1 MTTGAGMRR
10 GIAGIALA
18 ALSLGC
24 APRVQVLQMDPMEF
38 ATTRTADGV
47 EVDLMDP
54 EVLFR
59 EGVQAWEDKRFEDA
73 VRKFG
78 LILTRFAGSRFAR
91 PALYNR
97 GLALLSA
104 QRPAEAA
111 KDFEEYLHRSP
122 DDPDLPDVLLKAG
135 QAFQECGEWQKAEVV
150 LARRAGMHPLS
161 LPEEMETRA
170 RLARVLRMQGR
181 FEESREQVIRVQL
194 LADSNATR
202 PELQGN
208 YFAAMASFEGAE
220 AWHDLFSR
228 IKFILPTDRM
238 EKDLTDKAT
247 LFLKAQSE
255 YLRVLRMRNVFWG
268 VQAGTRVGRMYEEFY
283 DDIMNAEV
291 PPEFSQD
298 DLKIYMG
305 ELRRK
310 ARPLVAKAVAA
321 YERNLSLAKMYGAR
335 DEWLG
340 DMAARLSRLRH
351 ILADSPSEE

>member
-1 MTTGAGMRR
+1 MPVRCRNRWML
-10 GIAGIALA
+10 LA
-18 ALSLGC
+18 APLLVAAACS
-24 APRVQVLQMDPMEF
+24 PRVQELRMDPMEF
-38 ATTRTADGV
+38 TTSRTVDGV
-47 EVDLMDP
+47 VVDVMDA
-54 EVLFR
+54 EILFR
-59 EGVQAWEDKRFEDA
+59 EGVQAWEDKHWEDA

-78 LILTRFAGSRFAR
+78 LILGRFADSRFAR

-104 QRPAEAA
+104 PRPAEAA
-111 KDFEEYLHRSP
+111 RDFDEYLRRYP
-122 DDPDLPDVLLKAG
+122 DDPDLADALLKAG
-135 QAFQECGEWQKAEVV
+135 EAWQECGEWVKAEQA
-150 LARRAGMHPLS
+150 LARRLAIAPLT
-161 LPEEMETRA
+161 LLQEMEARA
-170 RLARVLRMQGR
+170 RLARALRMQGR
-181 FEESREQVIRVQL
+181 YEESREQVNRVQA
-194 LADSNATR
+194 LADRNATR
-202 PELQGN
+202 PEIQGN

-228 IKFILPTDRM
+228 IKFTLPTDRM

-247 LFLKAQSE
+247 LFLKAQGE
-255 YLRVLRMRNVFWG
+255 YLRTLRMHNVYWG

-291 PPEFSQD
+291 PPEFNQEE
-298 DLKIYMG
+298 LKVYMG

-340 DMAARLSRLRH
+340 DMANRLSRLRQ
-351 ILADSPSEE
+351 ILAESPGEE